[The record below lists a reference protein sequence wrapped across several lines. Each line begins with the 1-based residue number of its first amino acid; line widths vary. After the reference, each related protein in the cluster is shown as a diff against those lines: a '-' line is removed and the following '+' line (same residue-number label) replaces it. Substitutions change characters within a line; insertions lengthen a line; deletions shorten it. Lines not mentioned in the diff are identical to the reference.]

1 MSNEAKKFIKN
12 VIDNKMFDAKQNFNQ
27 LMNEKVA
34 LELKQ
39 TRKDIAKTFLKNP
52 L

>member
-1 MSNEAKKFIKN
+1 MSTETKKFVKN
-12 VIDNKMFDAKQNFNQ
+12 VIDNKMYEAKLNFNA

-34 LELKQ
+34 QELKQ